1 MAIQRSRSGKRLVL
15 IAVFA
20 SAMYWGCGGDAAPT
34 TSNASMTAEEVK
46 KLYGVKCGIC
56 HGPDGTMQYAGSK
69 DLSVST
75 LSLEEVKLQIANGK
89 GTMPP
94 MKNVLDQ
101 ASIDRLAEYAMTL
114 RK

>member
-1 MAIQRSRSGKRLVL
+1 MAIQRSRGGQRLVL
-15 IAVFA
+15 TALLA
-20 SAMYWGCGGDAAPT
+20 AALYWGCGGDSGPPTSGAPM
-34 TSNASMTAEEVK
+34 SAEEVK

-56 HGPDGTMQYAGSK
+56 HGTDGSMQYAGSK

-75 LSLEEVKLQIANGK
+75 LSLDEVKLQIANGK

-101 ASIDRLAEYAMTL
+101 AAIDRLAEYVMTL

>member
-15 IAVFA
+15 STILVAA
-20 SAMYWGCGGDAAPT
+20 LYWGCGSDTPPAASGAPM
-34 TSNASMTAEEVK
+34 SADEVK

-69 DLSVST
+69 DLSIST
-75 LSLEEVKLQIANGK
+75 LALEEVKYQIANGK

-94 MKNVLDQ
+94 MKNVLDH
-101 ASIDRLAEYAMTL
+101 AAIDHLAEYVMTL